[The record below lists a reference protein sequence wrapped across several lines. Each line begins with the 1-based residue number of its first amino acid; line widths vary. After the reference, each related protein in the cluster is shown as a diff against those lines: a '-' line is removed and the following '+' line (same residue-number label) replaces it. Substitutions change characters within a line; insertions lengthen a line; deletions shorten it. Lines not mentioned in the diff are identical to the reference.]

1 MLASRQFKMP
11 AAVGRSDDVISING
25 WSCINFPV
33 QKHFT
38 IPVAEL
44 NGNSVIMSLV
54 LTVPVGL
61 A

>member
-1 MLASRQFKMP
+1 MP
-11 AAVGRSDDVISING
+11 AVVGRSDDVISING

-33 QKHFT
+33 QKHFM